1 MINLS
6 TPTLWKITKGHS
18 PIVAAAIHD
27 GHQVREEVS
36 RILALT
42 DAERLREED
51 PFTAIWT
58 EVAKTRIIGLQSRFE
73 VDLNR
78 PREKAV
84 YIKPEDAWG
93 LRVWQERPDEQLIS
107 RSLAG
112 YDTFYSEVGD
122 LLTDIVRHFRHFV
135 VFDLHSY
142 NHRREGRSAPP
153 AAREENPEV
162 NIGTGTGVNEKWIPL
177 IQRFMA
183 DLRDFDF
190 MDRHLDVRENI
201 KFRGGQFA
209 RWIHE
214 SFPNSG
220 CAIAIEFKKFFMDEW
235 TGEPDMMTINTIQHA
250 LESTLLGVEEEI
262 DLLNR
267 ADEKI

>member
-1 MINLS
+1 MVNLS

-18 PIVAAAIHD
+18 PVVAAAIHD

-36 RILALT
+36 KILALT

-58 EVAKTRIIGLQSRFE
+58 EVAETRIIGLQSRFE

-93 LRVWQERPDEQLIS
+93 LRVWQERPDEQLIN

-112 YDTFYSEVGD
+112 YDAFYSEVGD
-122 LLTDIVRHFRHFV
+122 LLTDIARHFRHFV

-153 AAREENPEV
+153 AAPEENPEV
-162 NIGTGTGVNEKWIPL
+162 NIGTGTGVNEKWTPL

-190 MDRHLDVRENI
+190 MGRPLDVRENV
-201 KFRGGQFA
+201 KFRGGQFS

-235 TGEPDMMTINTIQHA
+235 TGEPDMVKINTIQHA
-250 LESTLLGVEEEI
+250 LESTLLGIEEEI
-262 DLLNR
+262 DILNR
-267 ADEKI
+267 ADAKI

>member
-1 MINLS
+1 MRYSGMTDVS
-6 TPTLWKITKGHS
+6 TPTIWKITKGHS
-18 PIVAAAIHD
+18 PVVAAAIHD
-27 GHQVREEVS
+27 GHHVREEVS

-42 DAERLREED
+42 EAERLREED

-58 EVAKTRIIGLQSRFE
+58 EVAETRIIGSHSRFE

-93 LRVWQERPDEQLIS
+93 LHVWKERPDEQLIR

-112 YDTFYSEVGD
+112 YDAFYSEVRS
-122 LLTDIVRHFRHFV
+122 LLTDVAQHFKHFV

-142 NHRREGRSAPP
+142 NHRREGPSAPP
-153 AAREENPEV
+153 ADAEGNPEV
-162 NIGTGTGVNEKWIPL
+162 NIGTGNMDRQKWGPL
-177 IQRFMA
+177 IQRFME
-183 DLRDFDF
+183 DLRNFDF
-190 MDRHLDVRENI
+190 MGRHLDVRENI

-235 TGEPDMMTINTIQHA
+235 TGEPDMMKINTIQRALHA
-250 LESTLLGVEEEI
+250 TLPGIEKEI
-262 DLLNR
+262 NVLN
-267 ADEKI
+267 K